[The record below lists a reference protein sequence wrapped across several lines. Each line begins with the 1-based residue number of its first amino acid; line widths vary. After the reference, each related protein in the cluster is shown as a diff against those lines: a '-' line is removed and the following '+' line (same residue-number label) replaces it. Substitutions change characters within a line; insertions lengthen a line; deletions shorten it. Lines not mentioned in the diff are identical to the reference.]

1 MVRAAVLGV
10 TKVTGQG
17 QVTVP
22 KEVREKLTVKS
33 GDWLQFLLTE
43 DGHIILRK
51 FEFDIELAIKGLNRI
66 ITTKESKAT

>member
-17 QVTVP
+17 QVTIP
-22 KEVREKLTVKS
+22 KEVREKMTVKA

-43 DGHIILRK
+43 DGHLIRK
-51 FEFDIELAIKGLNRI
+51 FEFDIELAMKSLGKI
-66 ITTKESKAT
+66 ITSKDSKVS

>member
-17 QVTVP
+17 QVTIP

-43 DGHIILRK
+43 DGHIVIRK
-51 FEFDIELAIKGLNRI
+51 FEFDIELAIKNLNKI
-66 ITTKESKAT
+66 ITNKDSKLS